1 MQKGKFIVID
11 GTDGSGKGTQTNM
24 LIASLSGEGREVV
37 KVEFPRHS
45 KPSAWFVDEYLN
57 GKFGSLTDV
66 GPYQASIFYALD
78 RYAAAAEIRNYLSA
92 GKIVV
97 ADRYVTAN
105 LGHQGAKI
113 SDKIKRQEFYNWA
126 NNFEYNILNLPQP
139 DITIILHMPAQ
150 VAQSLV
156 DKKESR
162 EYIGGKKRDLHEGN
176 LEHLQAAEK
185 VYLELVEQFGFALIE
200 CFTDD
205 VILTR
210 EQIQHKIL
218 ENIKSVI

>member
-24 LIASLSGEGREVV
+24 LINSLSSESREVV
-37 KVEFPRHS
+37 KVEFPRHTQ
-45 KPSAWFVDEYLN
+45 PSAWFVDEYLN
-57 GKFGSLTDV
+57 GKFGTLADV

-78 RYAAAAEIRNYLSA
+78 RYAAAADIRNNLST
-92 GKIVV
+92 GKIVI

-113 SDKIKRQEFYNWA
+113 PDKIKRQEFYNWA

-139 DITIILHMPAQ
+139 DLTIILHMPAK

-162 EYIGGKKRDLHEGN
+162 EYMGGKKRDLHEGD

-185 VYLELVEQFGFALIE
+185 VYLELVEQFGFTLIK
-200 CFTDD
+200 CFADG
-205 VILTR
+205 VVLTR

-218 ENIKSVI
+218 EIIKSVI

>member
-24 LIASLSGEGREVV
+24 LINSLSSEGREVV
-37 KVEFPRHS
+37 KVEFPRHTQ
-45 KPSAWFVDEYLN
+45 PSAWFVDEYLN
-57 GKFGSLTDV
+57 GKFGTLADV

-78 RYAAAAEIRNYLSA
+78 RYAAATEIKNHLNA
-92 GKIVV
+92 GSIVV

-139 DITIILHMPAQ
+139 DLTIILHMPAK

-162 EYIGGKKRDLHEGN
+162 EYMGGKKRDLHEGD

-185 VYLELVEQFGFALIE
+185 VYLELVEQFGFTLIE
-200 CFTDD
+200 CFADG
-205 VILTR
+205 VVLTR

>member
-24 LIASLSGEGREVV
+24 LVNSFSSEGREAI
-37 KVEFPRHS
+37 KIEFPRHS
-45 KPSAWFVDEYLN
+45 MPSAWFVDEYLN
-57 GKFGSLTDV
+57 GKFGTLVDV
-66 GPYQASIFYALD
+66 GPYQASVFYALD
-78 RYAAAAEIRNYLSA
+78 RYAAASDIRKHLNT

-139 DITIILHMPAQ
+139 DLTIILHMPAS

-162 EYIGGKKRDLHEGN
+162 EYIGDKKRDLHEDN
-176 LEHLQAAEK
+176 LEHLQTAEK
-185 VYLELVEQFGFALIE
+185 VYLELVKQFGFILVE
-200 CFTDD
+200 CF
-205 VILTR
+205 VAGSILTR
-210 EQIQHKIL
+210 EQIQYKIL